1 LKKIQGAG
9 KHLLVLINDILDLS
23 KIEAGKMTAYLE
35 TFDVA
40 SVITE
45 VVATTEP
52 LARKN
57 ANRLQVDCAKDLG
70 TMRSDQTKVRQTL
83 FNLLSNACK
92 FTNNG
97 LVRLCAAREHV
108 DGEDWIVLRV
118 IDTGIGMNPAQ
129 LPRLFEAFS
138 QADASTTRRYGGTGL
153 GLAISR
159 RFCQMLG
166 GDLMAESEPGKGS
179 TFTVRLP
186 VVTQIEEIPEVGS
199 PESKAPSPTEPP
211 GATMVL
217 VIDDDPATRDLLQR
231 SLTKEGYHVESASSG
246 AEGLAMAKRL
256 KPAAITLDV
265 MMPGMD
271 GWAVLSR
278 LKSDPAVA
286 NIPVIMM
293 TIVDNKNMGFALGAA
308 EYLTKPIDWSRLA
321 AILERYRIDPKLQS
335 LLVIE
340 DDPATRDLLQRNLE
354 KDGWTVVTAEN
365 GRVGLECVAAQKPGT
380 ILLDLMM
387 PEMDGFEFLTE
398 LRKRHE
404 WRSIPIVVITAKDLS
419 AEDRARLT
427 GCVEKILEKGVETRD
442 SLLAKVR
449 ELVSACAQKRGGV
462 AVSV

>member
-1 LKKIQGAG
+1 
-9 KHLLVLINDILDLS
+9 
-23 KIEAGKMTAYLE
+23 
-35 TFDVA
+35 
-40 SVITE
+40 
-45 VVATTEP
+45 
-52 LARKN
+52 
-57 ANRLQVDCAKDLG
+57 VDCAKDLG

-118 IDTGIGMNPAQ
+118 IDTGIGMDPAQ

-179 TFTVRLP
+179 AFTVRLP
-186 VVTQIEEIPEVGS
+186 VVTQIEEIPEVESSG
-199 PESKAPSPTEPP
+199 SKAPSLTEPDR
-211 GATMVL
+211 ATTVL

-271 GWAVLSR
+271 
-278 LKSDPAVA
+278 
-286 NIPVIMM
+286 
-293 TIVDNKNMGFALGAA
+293 
-308 EYLTKPIDWSRLA
+308 
-321 AILERYRIDPKLQS
+321 
-335 LLVIE
+335 
-340 DDPATRDLLQRNLE
+340 
-354 KDGWTVVTAEN
+354 
-365 GRVGLECVAAQKPGT
+365 
-380 ILLDLMM
+380 
-387 PEMDGFEFLTE
+387 
-398 LRKRHE
+398 
-404 WRSIPIVVITAKDLS
+404 
-419 AEDRARLT
+419 
-427 GCVEKILEKGVETRD
+427 
-442 SLLAKVR
+442 
-449 ELVSACAQKRGGV
+449 
-462 AVSV
+462 